1 MEIMKNEKNEK
12 PVKNGKGG
20 VDSREEMENNRIE
33 KTEKTEKDKTGLR
46 GFSLPPEVLKS
57 AKKGISYDLYKSL
70 LLTYGKRGEKA
81 FNYLKED
88 RIKKYLDFFVIVGE
102 EEYIVEDDFCTCN
115 DFQINLRGRSPC
127 AHILALKISKL
138 LKHYKE
144 FNLYYVDYM
153 ENLGDLEKRRK

>member
-1 MEIMKNEKNEK
+1 MKDNRVAIKEKDVNK
-12 PVKNGKGG
+12 
-20 VDSREEMENNRIE
+20 
-33 KTEKTEKDKTGLR
+33 EKDKKNSKKTKNFRLK
-46 GFSLPPEVLKS
+46 GFDLPHEVLKS

-115 DFQINLRGRSPC
+115 DFQINLKGRVPC

-138 LKHYKE
+138 LRHYKE

-153 ENLGDLEKRRK
+153 ENLENRKK